1 MKKYTI
7 VLCIAMALA
16 MAQTAFSQDLIL
28 RFTGAK
34 TDGSYVRMDSLTVQN
49 INRSWTETAVYPDT
63 VLIFKLSGIST
74 AQDIAADI
82 VAYPNPFSG
91 ATNVAVTMPQSGDAT
106 MQVFNL
112 AGQKV
117 MERAMKL
124 ESGEN
129 LFEVH
134 LQEPQTYLLT
144 ITTAQGCRTIKL
156 LNCNAGGGNSLSF
169 RGTGDVQEKRQSAQ
183 MFYSGDVIKIVGY
196 ASTNSSV
203 VASREIRQAQT
214 ASANFTL
221 LFSSN
226 DSLTEF
232 FSVSS
237 IKRVRFSKGNLQWSA
252 TGTHATLDSTA
263 PGTWRFA
270 PNPWDIIGSANS
282 NISSTYTGWIDLFG
296 WGTSGWS
303 SGAVAYQPYSTNTSD
318 GNYYP
323 GSSAIHDLSGTY
335 AKADW
340 GVYNAISNG
349 GNQPGM
355 WRTLSQPEWDT
366 LLNIRTTLSGIR
378 YAKATVNGVAG
389 LIIVPDNWASSTY
402 NLDSTNIPGASY
414 SANIVTTAQW
424 SVLENANCVFLPV
437 AGYRSSRSVYLT
449 STNGDYWTSTHY
461 DNYLSFAYFM
471 NITTGNVNAYAN
483 QGRNFGRSVR
493 LVQDVP

>member
-1 MKKYTI
+1 MKKYSL

-16 MAQTAFSQDLIL
+16 MTAFSQDLIL

-34 TDGSYVRMDSLTVQN
+34 TDGTYVRLDSVTVQN
-49 INRSWTETAVYPDT
+49 TSRSWTETAVYPDT

-82 VAYPNPFSG
+82 AAYPNPFNG
-91 ATNVAVTMPQSGDAT
+91 TTNVSVTMPQSSDAT

-117 MERAMKL
+117 MERAVKL

-129 LFEVH
+129 FFEVR

-169 RGTGDVQEKRQSAQ
+169 RGNGNIQEKRQSSY

-196 ASTNSSV
+196 ASTNGSV
-203 VASREIRQAQT
+203 EASREIQQAQT
-214 ASANFTL
+214 ASENFTL
-221 LFSSN
+221 RFLPK
-226 DSLTEF
+226 DSLNEL

-252 TGTHATLDSTA
+252 TGTHAVAGGGTA
-263 PGTWRFA
+263 LGTWRFA
-270 PNPWDIIGSANS
+270 PNQWDIIGSSNS
-282 NISSTYTGWIDLFG
+282 YISSTYTGWIDLFG
-296 WGTSGWS
+296 WGTSGWN
-303 SGAVAYQPYSTNTSD
+303 SGAVAYQPYSNSTMD
-318 GNYYP
+318 ADYYP
-323 GSSAIHDLSGTY
+323 GSAPANDLSGNY
-335 AKADW
+335 ANADW

-349 GNQPGM
+349 GNQPGL
-355 WRTLSQPEWDT
+355 WRVLSQPEWDT

-389 LIIVPDNWASSTY
+389 LILVPDNWAASTY
-402 NLDSTNIPGASY
+402 NLDSTNTPGASY
-414 SANIVTTAQW
+414 SANILTASQW
-424 SVLENANCVFLPV
+424 LVLENSNCVFLPV
-437 AGYRSSRSVYLT
+437 AGYRCVTVVYLST
-449 STNGDYWTSTHY
+449 TNGDYWTSTHFN
-461 DNYLSFAYFM
+461 NYSSFAYFM
-471 NITTGNVNAYAN
+471 NITTVNVNAFSN
-483 QGRNFGRSVR
+483 HGRNFGRSVR